1 MAQFNLNDYETVEE
15 RLQRALE
22 AHDDL
27 RVVTLNRTTEDD
39 RERHTWVVET
49 RVYMNAGD
57 QANDLPKGTGWA
69 YEVDGQNGPANK
81 FSALENCE
89 SSSLGRALKHAFG
102 ARSVTAEEM
111 SKVNR
116 GVSPRDWVA
125 EASRLKTRD
134 ELAALYVDAKAGGA
148 SAEQLAEVK
157 RLGES
162 HSVQSKS
169 DGSARSGGGSS
180 KE

>member
-22 AHDDL
+22 VHDDL
-27 RVVTLNRTTEDD
+27 RIVTLNRTTEDD

-111 SKVNR
+111 AKVNR

-125 EASRLKTRD
+125 EATKLDTRD
-134 ELAALYVDAKAGGA
+134 ALAALYVEAKSGVA
-148 SAEQLAEVK
+148 SPEQLEEVK
-157 RLGES
+157 RIAES
-162 HSVQSKS
+162 RSVQGKS
-169 DGSARSGGGSS
+169 DGDSRSSTGGS

>member
-1 MAQFNLNDYETVEE
+1 MSFDLQNYETVEE

-27 RVVTLNRTTEDD
+27 RVVTVNRTTEDD
-39 RERHTWVVET
+39 RQRHTWVVET
-49 RVYMNAGD
+49 RIYLNAGD

-89 SSSLGRALKHAFG
+89 SSSLGRALKHCFG

-111 SKVNR
+111 AKVNR

-125 EASRLKTRD
+125 EAGRLSTRD
-134 ELAALYVDAKAGGA
+134 ELAALYLDAKAGGA
-148 SAEQLAEVK
+148 SEKQLEEVK
-157 RLGES
+157 RLAES
-162 HSVQSKS
+162 LSVQGEP
-169 DGSARSGGGSS
+169 DGAPRSSSGS
-180 KE
+180 KEK